1 MTFQGDDKILRDL
14 VNVARSKKEIRLLNI
29 FTGIPITY
37 EAAIQGMDERGL
49 TFSVFKK
56 QSVCLE
62 LDKLTFIE
70 CDSLPYTIKARVVAI
85 DIVAGTAIL

>member
-29 FTGIPITY
+29 FKGIPITY

-49 TFSVFKK
+49 TFSVFK
-56 QSVCLE
+56 
-62 LDKLTFIE
+62 
-70 CDSLPYTIKARVVAI
+70 
-85 DIVAGTAIL
+85 

>member
-49 TFSVFKK
+49 TFSVFK
-56 QSVCLE
+56 
-62 LDKLTFIE
+62 
-70 CDSLPYTIKARVVAI
+70 
-85 DIVAGTAIL
+85 